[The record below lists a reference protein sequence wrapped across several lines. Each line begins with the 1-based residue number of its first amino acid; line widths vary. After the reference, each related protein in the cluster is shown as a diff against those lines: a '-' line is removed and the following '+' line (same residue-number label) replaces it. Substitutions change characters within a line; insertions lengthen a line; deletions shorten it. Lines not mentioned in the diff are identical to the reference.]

1 VLEFIPSELP
11 RPPARVL
18 EVGCGPGELATTLAE
33 AGYDVLAIDPDAP
46 EGSLFRRT
54 RIEDLDSTETFDAV
68 IAQLSLHHVPDLA
81 IALDKVAEVLSD
93 EGRVVIDDF
102 GWERLTEGAA
112 ESVGIRFDEWR
123 DEHEHLHSAEAM
135 LAALDERFDRRAF
148 SWVPFLFREGR
159 QVADE
164 ARERALIGE
173 GRLPAIG
180 FQYVGNADATIHT
193 WPSAP
198 PSSEN

>member
-180 FQYVGNADATIHT
+180 FQYVG
-193 WPSAP
+193 
-198 PSSEN
+198 ER

>member
-1 VLEFIPSELP
+1 MRSRPPAAVLEFIPSELP

-68 IAQLSLHHVPDLA
+68 IAQLSLHHVTDLA
-81 IALDKVAEVLSD
+81 VALDKVAEVLSG

-112 ESVGIRFDEWR
+112 ESVGIRFDEWK

-148 SWVPFLFREGR
+148 SWEPFLFREGR

-180 FQYVGNADATIHT
+180 FQYVG
-193 WPSAP
+193 
-198 PSSEN
+198 ER